1 MHFLSWPWKVFP
13 GFVSSP
19 SSVSVQGPGD
29 MSPAS
34 QVRVRRL
41 WFLASLFTLP
51 WASVWLHGLGHLTVI
66 LCDGCSSCAQSLSR
80 VWLFRTPWTVTCQ
93 GHCPRDFPG
102 KNTGVG
108 CHALLQRIF
117 PTQGLNPSLLPPET
131 LLGAIF
137 KNARASV
144 HTHPHFLNLPS
155 FMEAISL
162 HLSQH
167 LLDLWPWVNFLLLS
181 SLSCLI
187 CKVGITREWASLGCC
202 AAQWHNVTCYP
213 GVWGRQGS
221 PAAKVFQGGARPV
234 RMTSEFSGRKTG
246 KLMETDFLLS
256 PDWPG
261 GDEGRKDE

>member
-1 MHFLSWPWKVFP
+1 MN
-13 GFVSSP
+13 
-19 SSVSVQGPGD
+19 
-29 MSPAS
+29 PAS
-34 QVRVRRL
+34 QVSVRCL

-51 WASVWLHGLGHLTVI
+51 RASVWLHGLGHLTVI
-66 LCDGCSSCAQSLSR
+66 LCDGLLLCAQSLSR

-93 GHCPRDFPG
+93 GPLSTVFPRQEHWSGLPCPSPGDFPHPG
-102 KNTGVG
+102 MKSESSATWD
-108 CHALLQRIF
+108 
-117 PTQGLNPSLLPPET
+117 PPW
-131 LLGAIF
+131 GYF
-137 KNARASV
+137 KTCTCKCT
-144 HTHPHFLNLPS
+144 HTHTHTHTHFLNLPS

-162 HLSQH
+162 HLSQR

-181 SLSCLI
+181 SLSFLI

-234 RMTSEFSGRKTG
+234 RMTSGFSGRKTG

-261 GDEGRKDE
+261 GDDGRKDE